1 MKLFIRLIRYIRR
14 YQSKRLMLEDN
25 QLIMHDSITGKDVVA
40 TLLSSNEDTGV
51 IMGKAENGTFLSNKV
66 SEIIKINTDEN
77 IARVLGNE

>member
-1 MKLFIRLIRYIRR
+1 
-14 YQSKRLMLEDN
+14 MLEDN